1 MNRMFMFAKFFNRDM
16 SRWNTMR
23 VTNMQGMF
31 MFAKFFNRN
40 MSRWNTMR
48 VTNMESMFL
57 HAESFKHSL
66 CGPSWVYTKATNNL
80 MFDGSEG
87 SISRTLCTG
96 QPDRELIVRAN
107 PATTCPKCG
116 MFKKSG
122 RPSCCA
128 PGGTWYKNCGAAG
141 NKKVSYTWTD
151 GATACKQGKP
161 AAATTQASSTCAVC
175 GSVKKSRK
183 KSCCGRGG
191 SWYKNCGTA
200 GNKKSGKFAHTW
212 FEGIKVCKNEQMSKR
227 AARSFSSLNAAEKYV
242 FLLTNTTAAPENEI
256 TSDSTASTA
265 TTPTLAPTT
274 TTEKLTTTPAPTKVE
289 TTTAAATT
297 RIATFAATSTDSVK
311 EPTTEWIEKDEFYE
325 GFGVSGSVS
334 FFMSL
339 HAMFFISII
348 LLE

>member
-1 MNRMFMFAKFFNRDM
+1 
-16 SRWNTMR
+16 
-23 VTNMQGMF
+23 MF

-66 CGPSWVYTKATNNL
+66 CGPSCVYTKATNNL

-151 GATACKQGKP
+151 GATACKQGK
-161 AAATTQASSTCAVC
+161 TSS
-175 GSVKKSRK
+175 GDD
-183 KSCCGRGG
+183 
-191 SWYKNCGTA
+191 
-200 GNKKSGKFAHTW
+200 
-212 FEGIKVCKNEQMSKR
+212 
-227 AARSFSSLNAAEKYV
+227 SS
-242 FLLTNTTAAPENEI
+242 
-256 TSDSTASTA
+256 
-265 TTPTLAPTT
+265 
-274 TTEKLTTTPAPTKVE
+274 
-289 TTTAAATT
+289 
-297 RIATFAATSTDSVK
+297 
-311 EPTTEWIEKDEFYE
+311 
-325 GFGVSGSVS
+325 
-334 FFMSL
+334 
-339 HAMFFISII
+339 
-348 LLE
+348 